1 MPARHLLLL
10 PDLGDLLRLQPQ
22 YNAAT
27 VTELLAAAGEREV
40 WWASSPDPEHPLRDA
55 LPAAGVTVRELPLPD
70 WDWADAEH
78 EQLITFLNMY
88 PQGRERLQSAAR
100 AEAEFAARLGEP
112 LTPADLLG
120 GPLLSAAR
128 EYHAATAAA
137 LSEGPGTRWHAR
149 RLDELA
155 ALAAE
160 LSGVLLAPLDDL
172 PGLLDRLPGAA
183 LLEVSG
189 FVPGEASRVRALA
202 DRAWQLNEED
212 DPAALLAALERET
225 GDRVTPRAELDAATA
240 NLYFA
245 SGELEAARGWLERAA
260 HALPPEHPRSLA
272 GLVLARLGQV
282 RDALG
287 DRDLARRTYQAVL
300 ALNFAP
306 AVARE
311 VAAVGLKTPFVLD
324 LAAPD
329 PT

>member
-70 WDWADAEH
+70 WGWADAEH

-88 PQGRERLQSAAR
+88 PQGRERLQNAAR
-100 AEAEFAARLGEP
+100 AEAELAARLGEP
-112 LTPADLLG
+112 LTTADVFG

-137 LSEGPGTRWHAR
+137 LDEGPGTRWHAR

-172 PGLLDRLPGAA
+172 PGLLDRLPGPHCWKC
-183 LLEVSG
+183 S
-189 FVPGEASRVRALA
+189 ASF
-202 DRAWQLNEED
+202 
-212 DPAALLAALERET
+212 P
-225 GDRVTPRAELDAATA
+225 
-240 NLYFA
+240 
-245 SGELEAARGWLERAA
+245 
-260 HALPPEHPRSLA
+260 
-272 GLVLARLGQV
+272 
-282 RDALG
+282 
-287 DRDLARRTYQAVL
+287 ARRAVS
-300 ALNFAP
+300 AP
-306 AVARE
+306 WPTAPGNCTR
-311 VAAVGLKTPFVLD
+311 KTTPPPCSPRWS
-324 LAAPD
+324 AKPA
-329 PT
+329 TG